1 MILIEYPKCSTCKK
15 AKKFLLDNNVE
26 FTTRD
31 IVLDKLNEEEIDK
44 FIKLS
49 KKDVN
54 KFFNTSGIK
63 YRELNLK
70 EKIKNITYEE
80 KIKILSSDG
89 MLIKRPLLIKD
100 NTVLIGFKENE
111 WKEKI

>member
-111 WKEKI
+111 WKENI

>member
-100 NTVLIGFKENE
+100 DTVLIGFKENE
-111 WKEKI
+111 WKENI

>member
-15 AKKFLLDNNVE
+15 AKKFLLDNNVK

-111 WKEKI
+111 WKENI